1 MNLLTTRQ
9 QEMLSR
15 GLAAFDQTTRRRRKQ
30 RLVVRCA
37 AAACVAVAAV
47 FAVGRALRV
56 PAPTLPAYVELIR
69 GDAELV
75 GELQLASACE
85 RIERTDGQLRV
96 LECVAFAPRR

>member
-1 MNLLTTRQ
+1 
-9 QEMLSR
+9 
-15 GLAAFDQTTRRRRKQ
+15 
-30 RLVVRCA
+30 
-37 AAACVAVAAV
+37 
-47 FAVGRALRV
+47 V

-69 GDAELV
+69 GDAELL